1 MWRTNRILQAGDK
14 MLSVNERAYQIVE
27 DLIEFAEDY
36 CVDVIELKNDA
47 TVIDC
52 GVHAKGSYDA
62 GMFFIQISMG
72 GLAGVNIQ
80 LEDVRDVSIPF
91 VYVYTD
97 YPALACL
104 GCQMA
109 GWKIEVDDFRGYASG
124 PARALALKPK
134 KIFEILDYEDD
145 TEYAV
150 ITVESDK
157 IPNEDVAEF
166 IAYECDVD
174 TSELYM
180 LVTKPNSLVGAI
192 QIVGRIIEV
201 ALFKLNLLGYD
212 VKMIMNAMG
221 KCPIPPICE
230 KTHIIANDF
239 IAYYGSVYV
248 LSESYSDLFESITFD
263 KTAYYGKSFEE
274 IGEDFYRVDPS
285 VFSPAQLTVNAGD
298 VCKVFGKKDPDF
310 ILRHFS

>member
-1 MWRTNRILQAGDK
+1 

-36 CVDVIELKNDA
+36 CVDVIELRNGA

-52 GVHAKGSYDA
+52 GINAKGSYDA

-72 GLAGVNIQ
+72 GLAGVNVQ

-109 GWKIEVDDFRGYASG
+109 GWKIEVDGFKGYASG

-134 KIFEILDYEDD
+134 KIFDTLGYEDD

-150 ITVESDK
+150 VTMESDR

-166 IAYECDVD
+166 VAYECDVD
-174 TSELYM
+174 TSEVYM

-192 QIVGRIIEV
+192 QIVGRVVEV

-212 VKMIMNAMG
+212 VNMIQNAMG

-230 KTHIIANDF
+230 KTHVIANDF
-239 IAYYGSVYV
+239 IAYYGSVH
-248 LSESYSDLFESITFD
+248 LLAKQDSDLFESVTFD

-274 IGEDFYRVDPS
+274 MGEDFYKIDPS
-285 VFSPAQLTVNAGD
+285 AFSPAQLVVNAEN
-298 VCKVFGKKDPDF
+298 VCRVFGKKNPDF
-310 ILRHFS
+310 VLKHYS

>member
-1 MWRTNRILQAGDK
+1 

-36 CVDVIELKNDA
+36 CVEVHELRNGA
-47 TVIDC
+47 TVVDC
-52 GVHAKGSYDA
+52 GVNAKGSYDA

-80 LEDVRDVSIPF
+80 LEDVKDVSIPF

-109 GWKIEVDDFRGYASG
+109 GWKIEVNGFKGYASG
-124 PARALALKPK
+124 PARALSLKPRK
-134 KIFEILDYEDD
+134 VFELLNYEDD

-150 ITVESDK
+150 VTLEADRL
-157 IPNEDVAEF
+157 PDEDVAEF

-174 TSELYM
+174 TSEVYM

-192 QIVGRIIEV
+192 EIVGRVVEV
-201 ALFKLNLLGYD
+201 ALFKLSNLGFD
-212 VKMIMNAMG
+212 VKTIRNAMG
-221 KCPIPPICE
+221 KCPIPPVCE
-230 KTHIIANDF
+230 KTSVIANDF
-239 IAYYGSVYV
+239 IAYYGSVHIIA
-248 LSESYSDLFESITFD
+248 EFYSDLFESVTFD

-274 IGEDFYRVDPS
+274 FGDDFYAIDPS
-285 VFSPAQLTVNAGD
+285 AFSPAQLVVNAGEIT
-298 VCKVFGKKDPDF
+298 KVFGKRNPDF
-310 ILRHFS
+310 VLRHFT

>member
-1 MWRTNRILQAGDK
+1 

-36 CVDVIELKNDA
+36 CVDVIELRNGA

-52 GVHAKGSYDA
+52 GINAKGSYDA

-72 GLAGVNIQ
+72 GLAGVNVQ

-109 GWKIEVDDFRGYASG
+109 GWKIEVDGFKGYASG

-134 KIFEILDYEDD
+134 KIFDTLGYEDD

-150 ITVESDK
+150 VTMESDR

-166 IAYECDVD
+166 VAYECDVD
-174 TSELYM
+174 TSEVYM
-180 LVTKPNSLVGAI
+180 LVAKPNSLVGAI
-192 QIVGRIIEV
+192 QIVGRVVEV

-212 VKMIMNAMG
+212 VNMIQNAMG

-230 KTHIIANDF
+230 KTHVIANDF
-239 IAYYGSVYV
+239 IAYYGSVH
-248 LSESYSDLFESITFD
+248 LLAKQDSDLFESVTFD

-274 IGEDFYRVDPS
+274 MGEDFYKIDPS
-285 VFSPAQLTVNAGD
+285 AFSPAQLVVNAEN
-298 VCKVFGKKDPDF
+298 VCRVFGKKNPDF
-310 ILRHFS
+310 VLKHYS